1 MSNGGE
7 SGLITTFYTRS
18 NDTAATVRIDDV
30 ITHHSTETALL
41 KVLSDVTSML
51 QSTASNA
58 TAVDHWVGLLLD
70 LSAAFDCVERRALP
84 FSDTGLLYVSRRQQ
98 LPAGVFDALTPAD

>member
-1 MSNGGE
+1 
-7 SGLITTFYTRS
+7 
-18 NDTAATVRIDDV
+18 
-30 ITHHSTETALL
+30 
-41 KVLSDVTSML
+41 ML
-51 QSTASNA
+51 QSTVSNA

-84 FSDTGLLYVSRRQQ
+84 SDIGQLYVSRRQQ